1 MFKGL
6 LEDDLGIYATTAAN
20 EMESSWG
27 TYCPGMDPS
36 PPPEY
41 STCLGDLYS
50 VSWMEDSDSN
60 DMTSETLKKQYQ
72 EVRLRVSQNYTYSQG
87 SHVERFGEL
96 ELDEEAAAR
105 FLGEEN
111 TGIGP
116 HPSLIVNTETK
127 GAVKSREWTRLGAV
141 LQRDAD
147 LMPLKFK
154 AAKLAGTPAGDE
166 AARELQAEKSRREGL
181 DASVLETV
189 RLVSSDQAAGASTGT
204 LWNVLGAE
212 FLTSEPVAAPEGSAL
227 VSDWNCLRGMVG
239 AWGKACGPLDQYGMR
254 HTRAFAN
261 LCNLGV
267 KPEILEAAAERIC
280 NDAASSEDAAL
291 L

>member
-1 MFKGL
+1 MVLYIEACESGSMFKGL

-50 VSWMEDSDSN
+50 VSWMEDSDAN

-166 AARELQAEKSRREGL
+166 AARELQAENLVGKVSMQAYWKL
-181 DASVLETV
+181 CVWCHPIKLLE
-189 RLVSSDQAAGASTGT
+189 QA
-204 LWNVLGAE
+204 LGR
-212 FLTSEPVAAPEGSAL
+212 
-227 VSDWNCLRGMVG
+227 CGMS
-239 AWGKACGPLDQYGMR
+239 W
-254 HTRAFAN
+254 
-261 LCNLGV
+261 
-267 KPEILEAAAERIC
+267 ER
-280 NDAASSEDAAL
+280 NS
-291 L
+291 